1 MPMNKQ
7 KNSEI
12 PRMIYNFNQ
21 ISDSETEIEIYDSIA
36 SKKSYDWWDDKE
48 GTEVTPNSFKD
59 DLNNCKTKDIT
70 IRINSGGGEVSA
82 ANVISV
88 AIQEAIASGKN
99 INCKIDGMCASAA
112 VQIALSCNEVVIH
125 ESAVMMIHDP
135 LMFMWGY
142 SNIESL
148 EKDLESLKAFKNAI
162 LNTYERKTGKDRQ
175 ELADMM
181 TAETWMDGKEA
192 VEKGFADKLM
202 FDEEGTAQNVINR
215 VFNVCDLANLNIPDK
230 FRATATNQI
239 NSTKGEE
246 VMAINSVADLQAQ
259 FPEFM
264 NQYKAEIENSAKE
277 AGAEAE
283 RARIKAIDEMKGKVT
298 DDLLNKAKYETFA
311 TAESVAMEA
320 IQSGAF
326 INSAVLNAIKE
337 ETTPQNGVA
346 AVANE
351 GVTAGAVDDKK
362 AVTNRAEEI
371 ARKHLGTEEKR
382 GE

>member
-21 ISDSETEIEIYDSIA
+21 ISDTETEVEIYDRIA
-36 SKKSYDWWDDKE
+36 GKKSYDWWTDEE
-48 GTEVTPNSFKD
+48 GTEVTPNDFKA
-59 DLNNCKTKDIT
+59 DLNNCGTQNIT

-88 AIQEAIASGKN
+88 AIQEAIAAGKN

-125 ESAVMMIHDP
+125 ESAVMMVHDP
-135 LMFMWGY
+135 LMFMYGY

-162 LNTYERKTGKDRQ
+162 LNTYERKTGKNRQ

-202 FDEEGTAQNVINR
+202 FDEEGAAQNVINR
-215 VFNVCDLANLNIPDK
+215 VFNVCNTANLNIPDK
-230 FRATATNQI
+230 FRASATNQI
-239 NSTKGEE
+239 NLTKGEE

-277 AGAEAE
+277 AGVEAE
-283 RARIKAIDEMKGKVT
+283 RARIKAIDEMQGKVHA
-298 DDLLNKAKYETFA
+298 DLLNKAKYETFE
-311 TAESVAMEA
+311 TAETVAM
-320 IQSGAF
+320 
-326 INSAVLNAIKE
+326 NAIKE
-337 ETTPQNGVA
+337 NALIQNGILEA
-346 AVANE
+346 MKNETDPANAVN
-351 GVTAGAVDDKK
+351 GAVNNGPIETPADEKNATKEK
-362 AVTNRAEEI
+362 ASNAALNYFKSIGKVAE
-371 ARKHLGTEEKR
+371 
-382 GE
+382 